1 MDALYHDEMVDI
13 VQMTGSPERAYGV
26 FVDVVKNLF
35 EWDETT
41 HRGQSPANLLVY
53 SWIVEGEEME
63 ILHKRNNYA
72 ESHIHVSINC
82 GGSKGRDRGR

>member
-13 VQMTGSPERAYGV
+13 VQMTGSPDRAYGV

-41 HRGQSPANLLVY
+41 HRGYYYISLQ
-53 SWIVEGEEME
+53 
-63 ILHKRNNYA
+63 
-72 ESHIHVSINC
+72 
-82 GGSKGRDRGR
+82 RDKQEVGAMCFIRSED